1 MFGVLDTGHW
11 RQIPPGR
18 IVRPTEQPIPPS
30 SLIVQVDHLPFFPFP
45 EEGPE
50 YIPSRDV
57 ADHLENYQRDL
68 GLHVLTS
75 AQISAVSYDSLAG
88 TWTISIS
95 RSGKPSITV
104 LARHL
109 ITATGVG
116 TLGTAVPV
124 TPSIPG
130 KVCTYD
136 LGYLSGAEA

>member
-1 MFGVLDTGHW
+1 
-11 RQIPPGR
+11 
-18 IVRPTEQPIPPS
+18 
-30 SLIVQVDHLPFFPFP
+30 
-45 EEGPE
+45 
-50 YIPSRDV
+50 V

-68 GLHVLTS
+68 GLHVFTS
-75 AQISAVSYDSLAG
+75 ARISAVSYDSLAG

-116 TLGTAVPV
+116 TLGGAVPV
-124 TPSIPG
+124 IPSIPG

-136 LGYLSGAEA
+136 LSYLSGAEA